1 MARPRFDSPLLS
13 LPVTA
18 ANCAAATLVPSF
30 ALETEAQSCGFFP
43 VAGIDE
49 AGRGPLAGPVVAAAV
64 ILDPAVV
71 PQGIDDSKRLSPVDR
86 ERLFAEIM
94 ATAHSV
100 SIASVA
106 AAWID
111 ARDIRKATLEAMR
124 RAAEGLSVAPALCL
138 VDGRDV
144 PPGLNCE
151 AVALVKGDQRS
162 YSVGAASIVA
172 KVARDRMMARCGAV
186 HPAHG
191 FAVHMGY
198 GTAQH
203 RAAIEVNG
211 PVARLHRM
219 SFGMLRVTA

>member
-13 LPVTA
+13 LPATA
-18 ANCAAATLVPSF
+18 ANCAAAMLVPSF

-111 ARDIRKATLEAMR
+111 ARDIRKATLEAT
-124 RAAEGLSVAPALCL
+124 ALCL